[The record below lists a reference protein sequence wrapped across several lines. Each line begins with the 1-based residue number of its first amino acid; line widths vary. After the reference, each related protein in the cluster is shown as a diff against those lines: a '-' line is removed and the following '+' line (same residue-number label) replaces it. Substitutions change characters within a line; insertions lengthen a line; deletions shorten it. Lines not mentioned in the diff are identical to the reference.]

1 MNNLN
6 ESLAQ
11 FLVSTKLLINNSI
24 NSSIIKSTVAL
35 FGYDEPKLTE
45 AQTLLNTVEDL
56 NNTQQKEYGDQY
68 QAQNDFQTNRKKAHD
83 AYMDLLTIAKIA
95 LKNDVSAQQ
104 SLGLN
109 HPRKKSFSGWLTQAL
124 QFCNNLIA
132 SPNYTATME
141 VYGQGVEKIQAVKQ
155 AITDTQNSAEI
166 HKSETGEAQQA
177 TQLRDA
183 KLDELAIWVIDYKKI
198 ARIALKEQPQLLE
211 KLGLLERS

>member
-1 MNNLN
+1 M
-6 ESLAQ
+6 
-11 FLVSTKLLINNSI
+11 
-24 NSSIIKSTVAL
+24 

-56 NNTQQKEYGDQY
+56 NNTQQKESGDQY
-68 QAQNDFQTNRKKAHD
+68 QAQNYFQTNRKKAHD

-95 LKNDVSAQQ
+95 LKNDVSSQQ

-155 AITDTQNSAEI
+155 AITDTQNYAEI

-177 TQLRDA
+177 IQLRDA
-183 KLDELAIWVIDYKKI
+183 KLDELAIWVIDTRK
-198 ARIALKEQPQLLE
+198 LLE
-211 KLGLLERS
+211 LH

>member
-24 NSSIIKSTVAL
+24 NSSIIKSAVAL

-95 LKNDVSAQQ
+95 LK
-104 SLGLN
+104 
-109 HPRKKSFSGWLTQAL
+109 
-124 QFCNNLIA
+124 
-132 SPNYTATME
+132 
-141 VYGQGVEKIQAVKQ
+141 
-155 AITDTQNSAEI
+155 
-166 HKSETGEAQQA
+166 
-177 TQLRDA
+177 
-183 KLDELAIWVIDYKKI
+183 
-198 ARIALKEQPQLLE
+198 EQPQLLE